1 MRIKFTPYGLAAL
14 QQAYR
19 DSPDVARREL
29 LAAGNEAVALLES
42 DVKGRYPKHQGLT
55 RASITGDAFSTPTG
69 VLGVVGSSAPVAIF
83 IELGTRP
90 HTPPL
95 EPLLLWVRDI
105 LGKTG
110 DEGFAA
116 ARGIQ
121 RKIRARGTKANPLF
135 AEAAARHEAAIG
147 RMFEDAA
154 GRVAAQLGGQGGA
167 A

>member
-1 MRIKFTPYGLAAL
+1 MQIKFTPYGLAAL
-14 QQAYR
+14 QR
-19 DSPDVARREL
+19 GLHESPEVTRREL
-29 LAAGNEAVALLES
+29 LAAATEAVTLLES
-42 DVKGRYPKHQGLT
+42 DVVGNYPRHQGLT
-55 RASITGDAFSTPTG
+55 RASITSDAFSTPAG
-69 VLGVVGSSAPVAIF
+69 VLGLVGSAAPVAAF

-105 LGKTG
+105 LGKSG

-121 RKIRARGTKANPLF
+121 RKIRARGTPARPYF
-135 AEAAARHEAAIG
+135 AQAAERHEGAVV
-147 RMFEDAA
+147 RMFENAA
-154 GRVAAQLGGQGGA
+154 GRVAAHLAAQGGA